1 MLRNKVAFTICLA
14 SVVALGTGL
23 ARGQSSQDPA
33 SQNDPN
39 QQQATKPAAG
49 NPAKPP
55 APGTDPQEPKTDDKD
70 KKAAG
75 TSNDRLFYAL
85 PNFLTLRSKQQ
96 VPPLTVKQKY
106 AVVARSAFD
115 PVQLPWYGTLA
126 AISQAENSEKGYGQG
141 WGGYG
146 KRFGAYAA
154 DGTIENFLVGAV
166 LPSALHQDPRFFQSG
181 EGGFGKRAWYSM
193 SRILVTR
200 SDAGKSQFNYS
211 EIIGAA
217 AGSAISNYSYH
228 PKEDRT
234 VSNTAS
240 VFASQIGYDAVTF
253 VVKEFWPDIQRK
265 MTKKHKASA
274 N

>member
-1 MLRNKVAFTICLA
+1 MWLA
-14 SVVALGTGL
+14 SMVVLGTGL

-33 SQNDPN
+33 SPSDSNAPQT
-39 QQQATKPAAG
+39 TKPAG
-49 NPAKPP
+49 EDPA
-55 APGTDPQEPKTDDKD
+55 APTPQVKAPQDQKTDDKN
-70 KKAAG
+70 KAAG

-106 AVVARSAFD
+106 GVVARSAFD

-193 SRILVTR
+193 SRILITR
-200 SDAGKSQFNYS
+200 SDAGKSQFNAS
-211 EIIGAA
+211 EIFGAA

-234 VSNTAS
+234 LSNTAS

-265 MTKKHKASA
+265 MTKKRKASA

>member
-1 MLRNKVAFTICLA
+1 MPIKGIALA
-14 SVVALGTGL
+14 ALVSASLGL
-23 ARGQSSQDPA
+23 GAVFASGQSAASQAPA
-33 SQNDPN
+33 SAPTAAPQD
-39 QQQATKPAAG
+39 KPAAG
-49 NPAKPP
+49 APVAPTPQTPNQQADSQGKP
-55 APGTDPQEPKTDDKD
+55 G
-70 KKAAG
+70 G

-193 SRILVTR
+193 SRILITR
-200 SDAGKSQFNYS
+200 SDAGKSQFNAS
-211 EIIGAA
+211 EILGAA

-234 VSNTAS
+234 LNNTAS

-253 VVKEFWPDIQRK
+253 VIKEFWPDIQRK
-265 MTKKHKASA
+265 MSKKHKPSA